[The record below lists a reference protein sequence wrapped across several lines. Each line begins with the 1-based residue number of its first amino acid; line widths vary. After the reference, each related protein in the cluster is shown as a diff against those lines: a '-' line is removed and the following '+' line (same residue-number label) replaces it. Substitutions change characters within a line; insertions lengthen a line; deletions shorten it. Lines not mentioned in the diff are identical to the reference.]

1 MLRIPFKMEWS
12 DSFPKARKVRKTL
25 DPEAW
30 EKMANPG
37 LIRMLATIFIVPG
50 YILALL
56 LIIMALCNWVMSAP
70 PEISPPLIHPPAAL
84 VPAASGTKTVA
95 FAGNT
100 VHATFAMET
109 TAISPA
115 K

>member
-70 PEISPPLIHPPAAL
+70 PQISPPLIHPPAAL
-84 VPAASGTKTVA
+84 VPPGTGDKTVA
-95 FAGNT
+95 FAGA
-100 VHATFAMET
+100 ATHTSFALET
-109 TAISPA
+109 SSLSPA

>member
-1 MLRIPFKMEWS
+1 MLQIPFKMDWS

-30 EKMANPG
+30 EKLASPG
-37 LIRMLATIFIVPG
+37 LIRMLATVFIIPG
-50 YILALL
+50 YILVLL

-70 PEISPPLIHPPAAL
+70 PQISPPLIHPSAAI
-84 VPAASGTKTVA
+84 VQMASGTKTVA

-109 TAISPA
+109 TAISAA